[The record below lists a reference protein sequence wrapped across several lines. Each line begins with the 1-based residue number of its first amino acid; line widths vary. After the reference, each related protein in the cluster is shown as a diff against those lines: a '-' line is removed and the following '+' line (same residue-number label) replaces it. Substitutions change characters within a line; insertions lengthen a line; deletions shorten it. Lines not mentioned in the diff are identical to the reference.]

1 MQTREKVSVRVS
13 VGVLESLQVGFGGV
27 MGAQQLLDV
36 FVEGAETWFQLC
48 ASKQHPPLPRRYLA
62 EVRSE

>member
-1 MQTREKVSVRVS
+1 MD
-13 VGVLESLQVGFGGV
+13 
-27 MGAQQLLDV
+27 AQQLLDV

-48 ASKQHPPLPRRYLA
+48 ASKQHPPLPWRYLA